1 MERSWVTY
9 SNLCLSTSGA
19 GTEHKGEETVKPRI
33 VSRVTLVVGLILISA
48 VVAHAGSGGGGVAS
62 ALKTP
67 FECYAVFRGPAPQ
80 NPTVDIS
87 DSEFGTD
94 QTAATLGNVAFV
106 CTPVEVSQGG
116 SPLGVPDNAAHL
128 TCYSI
133 PQTDTVVPA
142 TNAVVNDPLL
152 PIDQALTVSKSRYL
166 CLPALTGDCDLGC
179 GP

>member
-1 MERSWVTY
+1 
-9 SNLCLSTSGA
+9 
-19 GTEHKGEETVKPRI
+19 VKPRI

-48 VVAHAGSGGGGVAS
+48 VVAHAGSGGGGAAS

-87 DSEFGTD
+87 DSEFGTG
-94 QTAATLGNVAFV
+94 QTATLGNVALV
-106 CTPVEVSQGG
+106 CTPVEVFQGG
-116 SPLGVPDNAAHL
+116 SALGVPENAAHL

-133 PQTDTVVPA
+133 PQTDTVAPA

-152 PIDQALTVSKSRYL
+152 PIDQALTLSKSRYL
-166 CLPALTGDCDLGC
+166 CLPAITDECDLGC
-179 GP
+179 TTTP